1 MLCPNSVS
9 SKVKISA
16 PNGRFTK
23 FDRSLDAPGSGLF
36 IAPPI
41 KGLRQMRDHVA
52 LFVEIRQ
59 KKMSKRRF
67 NLRNNNNFSIFLEK
81 IIDQNETFFPFFLLL
96 GFHKKCASWTIS
108 RAKWKPMRPKA
119 GLGVRIA

>member
-1 MLCPNSVS
+1 M
-9 SKVKISA
+9 KISA

-59 KKMSKRRF
+59 KK
-67 NLRNNNNFSIFLEK
+67 
-81 IIDQNETFFPFFLLL
+81 NEQ
-96 GFHKKCASWTIS
+96 
-108 RAKWKPMRPKA
+108 KA
-119 GLGVRIA
+119 FQFEE